1 MRDTPLFL
9 LSTALL
15 LGLFTAFYDF
25 PVPVAFLFVLPFLLI
40 LSRRR
45 VLLWILLFW
54 VFYFT
59 GVLYFT
65 DKKKFLDFTSAE
77 VYLKVHKIEPYYDKY
92 KVLAESEGNWIE
104 FSTRYGSFKPGDLCK
119 VTLREKK
126 GLRLLNPF
134 GIALEERLLSKGLQG
149 EYQLEEKKGFYCTQA
164 AGNLIEGLRYKLFRF
179 SEGLSFLS
187 RGLFLAL
194 VLGVDSQLPKDYI
207 ETLKSQGLYHQLA
220 ISGFNLAVLYGLFY
234 KFWRWLL
241 PFTPLIK
248 LGFPI
253 QLWAYLF
260 SLPGAWLILIF
271 SGFQPPA
278 LRAFIFLSILILSKL
293 LFKNTEA
300 LLLLLLT
307 ASLLVIFD
315 PALIGSLSFQLSFL
329 ATLALLLGDKILR
342 HRLRLNLD
350 QEVPLLKRLLFKAF
364 YGLGLSIMVS
374 LFTFPFLV
382 YATGEFP
389 LATPLNNLLATPFWS
404 FVFIPFSILS
414 ALLAL
419 IYPPLAGFVMERIG
433 EVFSFYMHFPLFSLP
448 GRSALP
454 VNLLLLWLFFITLLG
469 GLFFRM
475 TFRRGIKIATL
486 ILMVPLS
493 YLGLSY
499 FYQRVSFVLIPRA
512 LTQQALLI
520 KDREDFYLVV
530 KEGKGSEVERSY
542 LLIPLLKK
550 LGVKELKALL
560 FLSEE
565 ASFRDYQRAFSIGK
579 TYTLSDFELF
589 EDLRV
594 FRPGLEFVPLQKG
607 LYLLEF
613 QGLSILWDEGLKERA
628 LPGIEV
634 YYRVKGRSKMRKTQ
648 GIFEK
653 ERTSATF
660 LFPEESY
667 FIVLDERDRGASFL
681 GKSLFPF
688 WIEPSRRIAYRAFE
702 D

>member
-1 MRDTPLFL
+1 M
-9 LSTALL
+9 
-15 LGLFTAFYDF
+15 GLFTTFYNF

-40 LSRRR
+40 LFRRR
-45 VLLWILLFW
+45 LFLWFLLFW
-54 VFYFT
+54 IFYFA
-59 GVLYFT
+59 GGLYFT
-65 DKKKFLDFTSAE
+65 DRKKFLDFTSRE
-77 VYLKVHKIEPYYDKY
+77 VYIKVHKREPYYDKY
-92 KVLAESEGNWIE
+92 RVLAESEGNWIE
-104 FSTRYGSFKPGDLCK
+104 FSTKYGNFKPGDFCK

-134 GIALEERLLSKGLQG
+134 GIALEERLLSRGLQG
-149 EYQLEEKKGFYCTQA
+149 EYQLEEKRGFYCTQSEA
-164 AGNLIEGLRYKLFRF
+164 ALIEGLRYKLFQF
-179 SEGLSFLS
+179 SEGLSPLS

-194 VLGVDSQLPKDYI
+194 VLGVDTQLPRDYI

-234 KFWRWLL
+234 KFWRGLL

-307 ASLLVIFD
+307 ASLLLIFD

-329 ATLALLLGDKILR
+329 ATLALILGDKVLR
-342 HRLRLNLD
+342 PKLALNLD
-350 QEVPLLKRLLFKAF
+350 QEETSLLKRLLSKAL

-404 FVFIPFSILS
+404 FIFIPFSILS

-419 IYPPLAGFVMERIG
+419 IYPPLAGFLMERVG
-433 EVFSFYMHFPLFSLP
+433 EVFSFYMHIPLFSFL

-454 VNLLLLWLFFITLLG
+454 ANLLLIWLFFMALLG
-469 GLFFRM
+469 ALFWRINFK
-475 TFRRGIKIATL
+475 RGIKIFTL
-486 ILMVPLS
+486 ILLGLSS
-493 YLGLSY
+493 YLGLCY
-499 FYQRVSFVLIPRA
+499 FYQRVSFVLIPKA
-512 LTQQALLI
+512 LTQKALLI
-520 KDREDFYLVV
+520 KDRKDFYLVV
-530 KEGKGSEVERSY
+530 KESKGSEVERSY
-542 LLIPLLKK
+542 LMIPLLKK

-565 ASFRDYQRAFSIGK
+565 VSFKEYQRAFSIGK

-589 EDLRV
+589 EDLRL
-594 FRPGLEFVPLQKG
+594 FKPGLEFVPLQKG

-613 QGLSILWDEGLKERA
+613 QGLSILWDEGLKERG

-634 YYRVKGRSKMRKTQ
+634 YYRLKGKAKLGEVQ

-653 ERTSATF
+653 ERTSAAF

-667 FIVLDERDRGASFL
+667 FIFLDERDRGASFL
-681 GKSLFPF
+681 SKSLFPF
-688 WIEPSRRIAYRAFE
+688 WTEPSRRIAYRAFE